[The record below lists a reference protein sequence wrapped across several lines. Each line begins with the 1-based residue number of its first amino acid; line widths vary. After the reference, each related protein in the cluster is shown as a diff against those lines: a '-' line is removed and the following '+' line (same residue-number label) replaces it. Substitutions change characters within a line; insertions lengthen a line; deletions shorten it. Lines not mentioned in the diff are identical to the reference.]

1 MKWKNSLVFR
11 IGVAI
16 NILVLTGVLTISAV
30 YLWRETNHLEEKLKD
45 EAITAA
51 NTLNSAIGL
60 YMLEGDYA
68 KISPLTYSLQSEP
81 NIAYVIV
88 KDKEGTTINQK
99 GDMYTNPDHLIPVK
113 VPLEYFQVQLGEVEI
128 GLKTTSLNQQ
138 KRALLSDTIITAL
151 IYSLLSL
158 IISGFISKK
167 LTSPIKKL
175 VIATRKITN
184 GDRNVKVIEEVGIS
198 EIRELADEF
207 NEMALTIQNH
217 ENILVNEINK
227 ATKALSEKVE
237 ILEVLGDIS
246 NSVLED
252 DIQSY
257 EVIKNMLISIKHYIL
272 VDHISFSFQHHNNQI
287 EIIQMDENEVITF
300 ELKERDF
307 PFHFASHHKQL
318 FIKNFLQVDKG
329 NSYFEQL
336 LYKKGFLS
344 LLILPIVAKNNV
356 IGTLNLAHNQPDFF
370 SEEIIQKLSVFTNQI
385 ALALDRVSA
394 YESLQKS
401 AYHDYLTGLPN
412 YRLFKIRAEDVLQ
425 KAKMNQSL
433 SSFMFLDLDRFKMV
447 NDTFGHETGD
457 LLLKYIS
464 KRIVSC
470 LTDHDT
476 VARIGGDEFM
486 ILIPTINNRKE
497 AISIVKKIL
506 KELENPIIMKG
517 YKVPISASIGL
528 AFYPI
533 DGRDVDNLIK
543 HADRAMH
550 RVKKQGKNNYA
561 IYSKCKDNQLENQII
576 LENELRKATKHQE
589 FVVYYQPKINIQN
602 GTIAGVEA
610 LVRWLHPEKGLIFPG
625 DFIPLAE
632 ETGLIISIGEM
643 VLREACKQ
651 CKTWQSQGFPPIP
664 VSVNLSIR
672 QFLQPTLAKEIKQI
686 LIETNIDPGLLE
698 LEITES
704 MSMDLAQSLPI
715 LEELKSL
722 GIRISVDDFGTG
734 YSSLNYLLQLPI
746 DHVKIDKSFVQNL
759 GENQKNKT
767 IVTTIITMAHN
778 LYLTV
783 TAEGAETIEQVQF
796 LQNNQCD
803 MIQGYYYSKPIPA
816 SEFENDFSQLLQ
828 KAHSS
833 SLLNKTS

>member
-1 MKWKNSLVFR
+1 
-11 IGVAI
+11 
-16 NILVLTGVLTISAV
+16 
-30 YLWRETNHLEEKLKD
+30 
-45 EAITAA
+45 
-51 NTLNSAIGL
+51 
-60 YMLEGDYA
+60 
-68 KISPLTYSLQSEP
+68 
-81 NIAYVIV
+81 
-88 KDKEGTTINQK
+88 
-99 GDMYTNPDHLIPVK
+99 
-113 VPLEYFQVQLGEVEI
+113 
-128 GLKTTSLNQQ
+128 
-138 KRALLSDTIITAL
+138 
-151 IYSLLSL
+151 
-158 IISGFISKK
+158 
-167 LTSPIKKL
+167 
-175 VIATRKITN
+175 
-184 GDRNVKVIEEVGIS
+184 
-198 EIRELADEF
+198 
-207 NEMALTIQNH
+207 
-217 ENILVNEINK
+217 
-227 ATKALSEKVE
+227 
-237 ILEVLGDIS
+237 
-246 NSVLED
+246 
-252 DIQSY
+252 
-257 EVIKNMLISIKHYIL
+257 
-272 VDHISFSFQHHNNQI
+272 
-287 EIIQMDENEVITF
+287 
-300 ELKERDF
+300 
-307 PFHFASHHKQL
+307 
-318 FIKNFLQVDKG
+318 
-329 NSYFEQL
+329 
-336 LYKKGFLS
+336 
-344 LLILPIVAKNNV
+344 
-356 IGTLNLAHNQPDFF
+356 
-370 SEEIIQKLSVFTNQI
+370 
-385 ALALDRVSA
+385 
-394 YESLQKS
+394 
-401 AYHDYLTGLPN
+401 
-412 YRLFKIRAEDVLQ
+412 
-425 KAKMNQSL
+425 
-433 SSFMFLDLDRFKMV
+433 MFLDLDRFKMV

-589 FVVYYQPKINIQN
+589 FVVYYQPKINIEN

-778 LYLTV
+778 LT
-783 TAEGAETIEQVQF
+783 
-796 LQNNQCD
+796 
-803 MIQGYYYSKPIPA
+803 
-816 SEFENDFSQLLQ
+816 
-828 KAHSS
+828 
-833 SLLNKTS
+833 